1 MMLVI
6 GGDTGDNTVTLNRRC
21 NTLQQNHA
29 VNRYQYDSMDD
40 DVISND
46 SEDGGDASSV
56 VMDNAKRDVL
66 GNIHTIEADR
76 MHRRDSR
83 HTQSTAISA
92 NSDIIFFGGVDPLGT
107 MHNALNIFTLEHNGE
122 KTRYHL
128 NRPHRMEKHRTGKW
142 KKEEV
147 PPPKLL
153 HTAVVKNNTMIVFGG
168 LSSTVYS
175 TPETS
180 CSDCSISEHLPF
192 PRNGSR
198 SRPRGIVQ
206 NTPLMPIRDNCDT
219 QDVMGKMS
227 PLSPRRKVPVVIP
240 AIIKLRGIDIEML
253 DTAPPANQ

>member
-83 HTQSTAISA
+83 HTQSTSRRRHMRRVQK
-92 NSDIIFFGGVDPLGT
+92 GLVLYY
-107 MHNALNIFTLEHNGE
+107 LN
-122 KTRYHL
+122 
-128 NRPHRMEKHRTGKW
+128 
-142 KKEEV
+142 
-147 PPPKLL
+147 
-153 HTAVVKNNTMIVFGG
+153 
-168 LSSTVYS
+168 
-175 TPETS
+175 
-180 CSDCSISEHLPF
+180 
-192 PRNGSR
+192 
-198 SRPRGIVQ
+198 
-206 NTPLMPIRDNCDT
+206 
-219 QDVMGKMS
+219 
-227 PLSPRRKVPVVIP
+227 
-240 AIIKLRGIDIEML
+240 L
-253 DTAPPANQ
+253 DTFEWSRKHLAYTDDGLMDSRASMDVTMALSA